1 MIFVPYLWSSSGRA
15 KYFLRDV
22 LISPSRFGQ
31 TVESPKSKSTQ
42 PRSNICCVTLYF
54 QPGDWMFINLPVISK
69 FEWHPFTISSAPE
82 RRDDVLTFHIRS
94 VGGWTNKL
102 HEYFVEENRLI
113 EDERLGRRVAEE
125 RKSMIPR
132 YTLITHTG
140 WGISWRNCFGL
151 T

>member
-1 MIFVPYLWSSSGRA
+1 MCFRCEPYLTDVFTLGR
-15 KYFLRDV
+15 FHCPVR
-22 LISPSRFGQ
+22 PF
-31 TVESPKSKSTQ
+31 
-42 PRSNICCVTLYF
+42 F

-113 EDERLGRRVAEE
+113 EDERAGRVAKE

-132 YTLITHTG
+132 YTLLNTG
-140 WGISWRNCFGL
+140 LSEKKLLSCESS
-151 T
+151 